1 MEGTE
6 TYLVNT
12 QILKK
17 PQVKKI
23 CKFAIETMKRSC
35 KQRQQEANIYIY
47 IYIYVYIYMYIYM
60 YIYTHTYI
68 YLSKKKSALL
78 KVLFGLKPSSYVC
91 TKRNV
96 L

>member
-35 KQRQQEANIYIY
+35 KQRQQEA
-47 IYIYVYIYMYIYM
+47 IYVYIYIYM

-68 YLSKKKSALL
+68 YLSRKKSALL